1 MPKAVHTGSDK
12 PKHRK
17 QKARIPSY
25 YYKLSYMPKQSTFP
39 QFSEEDQ
46 EKNRTKPMQHNAK
59 N

>member
-1 MPKAVHTGSDK
+1 
-12 PKHRK
+12 
-17 QKARIPSY
+17 
-25 YYKLSYMPKQSTFP
+25 MPKQSTFP